1 MTRLIKSGAGWRIG
15 WDSSA
20 AAFPG
25 LVGTDDWSLELT
37 LPEFN
42 DFCRLVTQLATTMS
56 QMQAE
61 LMDEEAIAIEA
72 ESDRLWLEATGYPQG
87 YRLHLIL
94 LTGRRAEG
102 FWGAEVVTALV
113 QAAQSIQVF

>member
-15 WDSSA
+15 WDPSA
-20 AAFPG
+20 DPFPG

-42 DFCRLVTQLATTMS
+42 DFCRLVAQLTTTMA
-56 QMQAE
+56 QMQTM

-72 ESDRLWLEATGYPQG
+72 ESDHLWLEATGYPHA

-102 FWGAEVVTALV
+102 FWGAEAVPALV